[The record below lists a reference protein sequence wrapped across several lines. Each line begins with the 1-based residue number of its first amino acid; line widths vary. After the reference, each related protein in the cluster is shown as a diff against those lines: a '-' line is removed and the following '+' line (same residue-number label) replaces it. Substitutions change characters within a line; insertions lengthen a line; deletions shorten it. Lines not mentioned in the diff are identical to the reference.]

1 MDECLKNN
9 NLLTQIIV
17 FLNSFEIIILSM
29 CNKQLKNTLDTKNNS
44 ITNIIFMFNIIEK
57 YFSIEP
63 LNYFSYKKNLLGKNV
78 IFSTE

>member
-29 CNKQLKNTLDTKNNS
+29 CNKHLKKALDTKNNS
-44 ITNIIFMFNIIEK
+44 TTNIIFMFNIIEK
-57 YFSIEP
+57 YF
-63 LNYFSYKKNLLGKNV
+63 
-78 IFSTE
+78 